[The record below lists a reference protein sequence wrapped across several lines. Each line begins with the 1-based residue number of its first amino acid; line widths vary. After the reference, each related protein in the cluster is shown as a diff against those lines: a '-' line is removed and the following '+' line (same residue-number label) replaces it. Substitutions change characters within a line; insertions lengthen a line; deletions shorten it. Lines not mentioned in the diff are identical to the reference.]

1 MAILSHVYFFSFQNK
16 CGHEKSSALA
26 AYILEIMCTFTNGF
40 FFKKAT
46 PYKSFFLNKNKVS
59 PIADV
64 NKQVSLKIT
73 NGAADLNK

>member
-1 MAILSHVYFFSFQNK
+1 MKKVIYIYIYFRNYVQ
-16 CGHEKSSALA
+16 
-26 AYILEIMCTFTNGF
+26 IPFTNGF

-64 NKQVSLKIT
+64 IKQVRFKNT